1 MFMDEPVGV
10 DITSEGTVAVVGFRA
25 GSIVNPEEIAAVGE
39 QIKEFVSQNHPQR
52 MVFDFEQV
60 RFFSSQ
66 VLGVLLDVRAGV
78 ESYDGEVVIS
88 GIEPQLYRVFKIT
101 NLDKVFRFFPDRESA
116 VSAPG
121 TN

>member
-1 MFMDEPVGV
+1 MDEQVGV
-10 DITSEGTVAVVGFRA
+10 EITSEGTAAVVGFRA
-25 GSIVNPEEIAAVGE
+25 GSIVNPDEIAATRE
-39 QIKEFVSQNHPQR
+39 QIRGFVAQNHPQR
-52 MVFDFEQV
+52 MVFDFQQV

-66 VLGVLLDVRAGV
+66 VLGMLLDVRASL

-88 GIEPQLYRVFKIT
+88 AIEPQLHRVFKIT

-116 VSAPG
+116 VNAPG